1 MKGRTTMKK
10 ITALFLALLMLLP
23 TFLACNES
31 APEETSGF
39 GVPDETTPEE
49 TTAPAPAEISLISA
63 GLSDY
68 IIIRPEDCQSFIV
81 DAMNELRSVVKDK
94 YGVSITPK
102 DDWVKGLSDGEAYV
116 SEQPEILIGDTNRKE
131 SQEVL
136 ATLQP
141 GEYTVCVSGNK
152 LVLIGT
158 TDYLTGLAVQAFT
171 EYVKASDGSETLSV
185 PLDYSLVKSQE
196 DFNKLLMGI
205 TMYAMGDSYFG
216 GSSLG
221 KEATWVNLLGE
232 KYGMDYV
239 NYGIGGS
246 TMSDYVTDR
255 NPMVLRYTK
264 MAKGD
269 ADIILLEGGRNDR
282 TQKVPIGDL
291 ESRDSKTFMGSIN
304 IMLDGMLKT
313 YPNVLIILITPW
325 YHTGTVAATGLSNV
339 DYADAM
345 RSLAEHRNDPR
356 IVCLYAA
363 DPDTIGVNMNDASFR
378 EKYCIKPSDVS
389 HLNEEGMKMILPVME
404 QFIAAEY
411 AKFKGEN

>member
-1 MKGRTTMKK
+1 MKK
-10 ITALFLALLMLLP
+10 ITALILAMCMLLP
-23 TFLACNES
+23 LLAACADS
-31 APEETSGF
+31 T
-39 GVPDETTPEE
+39 PDETTGTDVPAETTVEE
-49 TTAPAPAEISLISA
+49 TTEPVASGLLLISE
-63 GLSDY
+63 GISDY
-68 IIIRPEDCQSFIV
+68 IIVRPSDCQSFIL
-81 DAMNELRSVVKDK
+81 DAMSDLRKTVDDK
-94 YGVSITPK
+94 YGVNLAPK
-102 DDWVKGLSDGEAYV
+102 DDWVKDVKDGEAYI
-116 SEQPEILIGDTNRKE
+116 SEEPEILIGATNRRE
-131 SQEVL
+131 SIEAL

-141 GEYTVCVSGNK
+141 GEYKVCVSGNK

-158 TDYLTGLAVQAFT
+158 TDYLTALAVETFIA
-171 EYVKASDGSETLSV
+171 YVKASTDSSELSL
-185 PLDYSLVKSQE
+185 PADYSVVKSQE
-196 DFNKLLMGI
+196 DFNKLLSGI

-246 TMSDYVTDR
+246 TMSNYVTDR
-255 NPMVLRYTK
+255 NPMVLRYTR

-282 TQKVPIGDL
+282 SNKVPIGDL
-291 ESRDSKTFMGSIN
+291 DSRDSKTFMGCIN

-313 YPNVLIILITPW
+313 YPNALIILITPW

-339 DYADAM
+339 DYANAM

-363 DPDTIGVNMNDASFR
+363 DPDTVGVNMNDASFR
-378 EKYCIKPSDVS
+378 AKYCIKPDDVS
-389 HLNEEGMKMILPVME
+389 HLNEEGMKMVLTYME

-411 AKFKGEN
+411 AKFKGISAE